1 MCPWVGTDSTVSAI
15 GRILKIL
22 REGRWRR
29 RADIGTHYDK
39 VGACGRLAKNNSAT
53 APRLTAA
60 NIPKAIV

>member
-1 MCPWVGTDSTVSAI
+1 MSLGWNRFNRV
-15 GRILKIL
+15 RHRENFKNL

-39 VGACGRLAKNNSAT
+39 VVACGCFAKNNSAT